1 MLIQRLVLKTYN
13 AILKRIHST
22 LLPTVLILLYFSA
35 YGLNNPHVIEIIS
48 RSTLYTIHI
57 FAGLL
62 MLLLGIILIY
72 DLIINPLIRQNKH
85 MVVDGSFIRYRNLFQ
100 SKSYRKLID
109 IIFYLFL
116 AAIGI
121 LGFLLYLRRF
131 YSEYTLF
138 QNHLILRIVH
148 IKLGLLAMS
157 VIILRYYLTLTTWYD
172 RLMHYLKTH

>member
-1 MLIQRLVLKTYN
+1 MPIQRLVLKTYN

-22 LLPTVLILLYFSA
+22 LLPSALVLLYFSA

-62 MLLLGIILIY
+62 MLWLGIILVY
-72 DLIINPLIRQNKH
+72 DIIINPLIRQNKH
-85 MVVDGSFIRYRNLFQ
+85 MMVNGQSIQYRNLFQ
-100 SKSYRKLID
+100 SQSYRKLVD

-116 AAIGI
+116 TAIGI

-138 QNHLILRIVH
+138 QNYLFLRIIH
-148 IKLGLLAMS
+148 IKLGLLAIS

-172 RLMHYLKTH
+172 RFMHYLRTH